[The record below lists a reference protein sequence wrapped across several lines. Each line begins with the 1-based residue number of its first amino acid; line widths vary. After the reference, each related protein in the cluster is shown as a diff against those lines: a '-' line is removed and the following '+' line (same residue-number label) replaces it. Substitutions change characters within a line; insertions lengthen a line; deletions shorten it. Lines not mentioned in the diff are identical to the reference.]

1 MKKKENKDVQHKET
15 RGGARQGAGAKLK
28 YGEQTKQIVFRCP
41 ESKVEEIKKV
51 ISSKLSKWRV
61 N

>member
-1 MKKKENKDVQHKET
+1 MESDKKQT

-28 YGEQTKQIVFRCP
+28 YGEPTKQIVLRCP
-41 ESKVEEIKKV
+41 KSKVEELKTLIR
-51 ISSKLSKWRV
+51 SKLSEWRV

>member
-1 MKKKENKDVQHKET
+1 MQNMKKET
-15 RGGARQGAGAKLK
+15 RGGARLNAGSKLK

-41 ESKVEEIKKV
+41 KSKVEELKTLIR
-51 ISSKLSKWRV
+51 SKLSEWRV